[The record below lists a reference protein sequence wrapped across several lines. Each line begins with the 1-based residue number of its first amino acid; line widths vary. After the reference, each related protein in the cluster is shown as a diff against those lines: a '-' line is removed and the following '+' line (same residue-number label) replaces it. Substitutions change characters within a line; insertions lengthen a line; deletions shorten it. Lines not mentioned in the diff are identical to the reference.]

1 LETAPIAC
9 SIGHIVM
16 ACQESEPDVSNDDCT
31 LEGQDEAEYTV
42 SAKEDNSPSR
52 SISDDIEEP
61 DTLDDMERFEF
72 EMQWTS
78 KRRRRVRESFDGSL
92 ALVGRKQKPLSL
104 SRSPSCRSSQVNEFH
119 ILDAPFRPAL
129 DERSQYLSAGNT
141 TRRST
146 LPTASVNPNCSGRL
160 PIKIEIRPPT
170 PPSPVCWRESSTRRK
185 PRDLDMRRIDTDYI
199 LSRDFVHDVNQ
210 MLDKIWGWPA
220 ERVKPYRLSLQQDP
234 ENSGRQVSIL
244 DIGMRF
250 WVVKITNPDKLI
262 LRSSL
267 SCDYT
272 FADLPGDCLVNG
284 CDLGCP
290 RPTTWIDQYEKL
302 QDKRRS
308 LNLHQTEILPTLDG
322 SNIRADLPRIFGEQT
337 LPLPTVRWERLG
349 FQSLEERFAAAK
361 LLKSSYANNTSLQS
375 AEKRR
380 QHFKA
385 CSPPKRVKQEDILK
399 GQQVSSV
406 TAHGEVSIQ
415 ASPPNADNKLKSEVT
430 YIERLPD
437 NTDPS
442 PAPMTSSIP
451 LRITSQKSTV
461 ESQSSLQVT
470 SDKKE
475 DTV

>member
-1 LETAPIAC
+1 
-9 SIGHIVM
+9 M
-16 ACQESEPDVSNDDCT
+16 ACHESAPDVSNDDCT
-31 LEGQDEAEYTV
+31 LEAQNEADSTV
-42 SAKEDNSPSR
+42 PAKEDISPSC
-52 SISDDIEEP
+52 SIPNDIEKP
-61 DTLDDMERFEF
+61 DTLDDMEQFEL
-72 EMQWTS
+72 EMQLTS

-92 ALVGRKQKPLSL
+92 ALVESKQKPLSL
-104 SRSPSCRSSQVNEFH
+104 SPSCRSSQVDVFRL
-119 ILDAPFRPAL
+119 LDAPFRPAL

-146 LPTASVNPNCSGRL
+146 LPTANINPNCSGRL

-199 LSRDFVHDVNQ
+199 LSKDFVHDVNQ

-220 ERVKPYRLSLQQDP
+220 ERVNPYRISLQQDP
-234 ENSGRQVSIL
+234 ENSGRQVSML

-290 RPTTWIDQYEKL
+290 RPTTWTDQYTQL
-302 QDKRRS
+302 QDIRRS
-308 LNLHQTEILPTLDG
+308 RNLHQTQILPARRG
-322 SNIRADLPRIFGEQT
+322 SNIRADLPRIFGKQT
-337 LPLPTVRWERLG
+337 LPLPPVRWERLG

-361 LLKSSYANNTSLQS
+361 LLKSSYANNTPLQS
-375 AEKRR
+375 TEKRR
-380 QHFKA
+380 QHFRA
-385 CSPPKRVKQEDILK
+385 CSPPKRVKQEDILE
-399 GQQVSSV
+399 GQQASSV
-406 TAHGEVSIQ
+406 TAHGEASIQ
-415 ASPPNADNKLKSEVT
+415 TNASSANNKLESKVT
-430 YIERLPD
+430 YIEKLPG

-451 LRITSQKSTV
+451 LRITGKKSTA
-461 ESQSSLQVT
+461 ESQSYLQVV
-470 SDKKE
+470 SDKE

>member
-1 LETAPIAC
+1 MACHETA
-9 SIGHIVM
+9 
-16 ACQESEPDVSNDDCT
+16 PDVSNDDCT
-31 LEGQDEAEYTV
+31 LKAQGEAKYTV
-42 SAKEDNSPSR
+42 SAKEDISPSR
-52 SISDDIEEP
+52 SIADNIEEP

-72 EMQWTS
+72 ERQWTS
-78 KRRRRVRESFDGSL
+78 KRRRRIRESFGGSL
-92 ALVGRKQKPLSL
+92 ALVERKQKPLSL
-104 SRSPSCRSSQVNEFH
+104 SPSCRSSRVNEFH

-129 DERSQYLSAGNT
+129 DGPSQYLSAGNT

-185 PRDLDMRRIDTDYI
+185 PRDLDMRRIDADYI
-199 LSRDFVHDVNQ
+199 LSKDFVHDVNQ

-220 ERVKPYRLSLQQDP
+220 ERVKPYRLSLQEDP
-234 ENSGRQVSIL
+234 ETSGRQVSVL

-250 WVVKITNPDKLI
+250 WVVKITNPDKPI

-290 RPTTWIDQYEKL
+290 RPITWMDQYKQL
-302 QDKRRS
+302 QDVRRS
-308 LNLHQTEILPTLDG
+308 RNLHQTQILPKLDG
-322 SNIRADLPRIFGEQT
+322 SNIRADLPRIFGKQT

-361 LLKSSYANNTSLQS
+361 LLKSSYANNTPLQS

-385 CSPPKRVKQEDILK
+385 CSPPKRVKQDDILE

-406 TAHGEVSIQ
+406 TAHGEVTIQ
-415 ASPPNADNKLKSEVT
+415 TNPSNVDNKLESEVT

-437 NTDPS
+437 NTDS
-442 PAPMTSSIP
+442 LPAPMTSSMP
-451 LRITSQKSTV
+451 LRITGQKSTV
-461 ESQSSLQVT
+461 ESQPSLRVAF
-470 SDKKE
+470 DKEE

>member
-1 LETAPIAC
+1 
-9 SIGHIVM
+9 M
-16 ACQESEPDVSNDDCT
+16 ACHESAPDVSNDDRT
-31 LEGQDEAEYTV
+31 LEAQDEVRYTV
-42 SAKEDNSPSR
+42 SAKEGISPSR
-52 SISDDIEEP
+52 SISDNIEEP

-72 EMQWTS
+72 ERQWTS
-78 KRRRRVRESFDGSL
+78 KRRRRVRESSDGSV
-92 ALVGRKQKPLSL
+92 ALVERKQKPLSL
-104 SRSPSCRSSQVNEFH
+104 TPSCRSSRVNEFR

-129 DERSQYLSAGNT
+129 NEPPQYLSAGNT

-146 LPTASVNPNCSGRL
+146 LPTAMINPNCSGRL
-160 PIKIEIRPPT
+160 PINIEIRPPT

-220 ERVKPYRLSLQQDP
+220 ERVKPYRLSLQEDP
-234 ENSGRQVSIL
+234 ETSGRQVSLL

-290 RPTTWIDQYEKL
+290 RPITWTDQYKQL
-302 QDKRRS
+302 QDVRRS
-308 LNLHQTEILPTLDG
+308 RNLHQTQILPTLDG
-322 SNIRADLPRIFGEQT
+322 SNIRADLPRIFGKQT

-349 FQSLEERFAAAK
+349 FQSLEEKFAAAK
-361 LLKSSYANNTSLQS
+361 LLKSSYANNTPLQS

-385 CSPPKRVKQEDILK
+385 SSPPKRVKQGDTLED
-399 GQQVSSV
+399 QQVSSV
-406 TAHGEVSIQ
+406 TIHGEASIQ
-415 ASPPNADNKLKSEVT
+415 TNPSNADNKLKSEVT
-430 YIERLPD
+430 HIERLHD
-437 NTDPS
+437 NTDSS
-442 PAPMTSSIP
+442 PAPMTSSMP
-451 LRITSQKSTV
+451 LRITGQKSTV
-461 ESQSSLQVT
+461 ESHSSL
-470 SDKKE
+470 K
-475 DTV
+475 